1 MGETL
6 KHSLSKAHRMAEG
19 QKSKGVKDRAPT
31 FYLIIADKLFKSLL
45 SLLIA
50 FGIYKMAGIDVL
62 GLFDRLVHWMHFDPE
77 NRFLTDVGNLIDE
90 ITPANMRWAATGSLL
105 YGLLSL
111 IEGLGLAF
119 RAPWAN
125 WLAIGESAFF
135 IPIEVFELTRH
146 HSNHSGP
153 EFFSHRRICLL
164 IVLACNVLI
173 LWYLYANRRRLFRHN
188 LCGLPPAPGQT

>member
-1 MGETL
+1 
-6 KHSLSKAHRMAEG
+6 MAEDR
-19 QKSKGVKDRAPT
+19 KSKNTKGRAPT
-31 FYLIIADKLFKSLL
+31 LYLIIADKLFKALL
-45 SLLIA
+45 SLLVA

-62 GLFDRLVHWMHFDPE
+62 GLFDRLAHWMHFDPE
-77 NRFLTDVGNLIDE
+77 NRFLTDIGNLIDE
-90 ITPANMRWAATGSLL
+90 ITPANMRWVATGSLL

-135 IPIEVFELTRH
+135 IPIEIFELTRH
-146 HSNHSGP
+146 HLNHSGQ

-164 IVLACNVLI
+164 IILACNVLI
-173 LWYLYANRRRLFRHN
+173 LWYLYVNRRRLFRNN
-188 LCGLPPAPGQT
+188 L